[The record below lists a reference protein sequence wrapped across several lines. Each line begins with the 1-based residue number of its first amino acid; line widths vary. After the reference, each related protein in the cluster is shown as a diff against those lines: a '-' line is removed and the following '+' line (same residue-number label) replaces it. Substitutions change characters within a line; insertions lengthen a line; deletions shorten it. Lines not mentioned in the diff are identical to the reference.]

1 MLLKIISLGTF
12 ALGATMLFLP
22 RADDTAAQY
31 PVADLTRSEMELIA
45 SLRDLAR
52 VPKPTAPAAT
62 PARPV
67 ATAAGS
73 APLEVAEAAPTPE
86 PTAEQMVVTV
96 SSLNLR
102 QGPSTATQVLGS
114 LREGQTVQVAG
125 RDGGWVQVATA
136 EGATGW
142 AYSDYLAVA
151 TQ

>member
-31 PVADLTRSEMELIA
+31 PVSDLTRSEMELIA

-52 VPKPTAPAAT
+52 IPKAAAT
-62 PARPV
+62 AKPV
-67 ATAAGS
+67 QREATKAG
-73 APLEVAEAAPTPE
+73 APSLEVAGIAAVPE
-86 PTAEQMVVTV
+86 PAADQMVVTV
-96 SSLNLR
+96 SALNLR

-136 EGATGW
+136 DGATGW
-142 AYSDYLAVA
+142 AFSDYLAVA

>member
-1 MLLKIISLGTF
+1 
-12 ALGATMLFLP
+12 
-22 RADDTAAQY
+22 
-31 PVADLTRSEMELIA
+31 MELIA

-52 VPKPTAPAAT
+52 VPKVAAAIAPVT
-62 PARPV
+62 PGPPE
-67 ATAAGS
+67 ATAVGS
-73 APLEVAEAAPTPE
+73 ASLEVAEAAPTPE
-86 PTAEQMVVTV
+86 RAAEQMVVTV

-142 AYSDYLAVA
+142 AFSDYLAVA

>member
-1 MLLKIISLGTF
+1 MLLKLISLGTF

-73 APLEVAEAAPTPE
+73 ASLEVAEAASTPVQA
-86 PTAEQMVVTV
+86 AEQMVVTV
-96 SSLNLR
+96 SALNLR

-151 TQ
+151 AQ

>member
-1 MLLKIISLGTF
+1 
-12 ALGATMLFLP
+12 
-22 RADDTAAQY
+22 
-31 PVADLTRSEMELIA
+31 MELIA

-52 VPKPTAPAAT
+52 VPKAAAPAT
-62 PARPV
+62 PVQPV

-73 APLEVAEAAPTPE
+73 ASLEVAEAASTPQQA
-86 PTAEQMVVTV
+86 AEQMVVTV
-96 SSLNLR
+96 SALNLR

-114 LREGQTVQVAG
+114 LREGQTVQGAG